1 MKKFQ
6 SGRHTAAYLL
16 LFLAQSPNYGG
27 QLLKMCEENLY
38 VNPIDSAILY
48 RTLNSLEKSGSI
60 SAYWETVDQGKP
72 RKWYKLTELGREQ
85 LAEFYEDILARQR
98 NFAYFIDEYK
108 QLEGDKH

>member
-38 VNPIDSAILY
+38 ANPIDSAILY
-48 RTLNSLEKSGSI
+48 RTLNALEKDGSI
-60 SAYWETVDQGKP
+60 SAYWEREEKGKP
-72 RKWYKLTELGREQ
+72 KKWYQLTDLGREQ
-85 LAEFYEDILARQR
+85 LDEFYEDILSRQR
-98 NFAYFIDEYK
+98 NFTYFIDEYK
-108 QLEGDKH
+108 QLEEVEQ